1 MPNPAISRI
10 KDLLARAEASLGALS
25 PRDRTLVVG
34 LLAVGTLTALLV
46 GGLAMRSSLRSAESK
61 VQARLETLQL
71 IEALA
76 SDHAAADERAAEIA
90 AQMKVHSGT
99 ELSAF
104 LEQAARNAQ
113 VGDKLDAVREKSAS
127 TTGDVEEKV
136 YAVSIT
142 RLSVPE
148 MTRFLAEV
156 ETKGYPLRIRSFKVK
171 TRSRADEPKQVDVS
185 MDVSAFKIVAAAA
198 PATPEE
204 G

>member
-1 MPNPAISRI
+1 MPNSPLQRI
-10 KDLLARAEASLGALS
+10 KDALGRAEASLGALS
-25 PRDRTLVVG
+25 PRDRSLVVG
-34 LLAVGTLTALLV
+34 LLAFGALTVLIG

-61 VQARLETLQL
+61 VQARRETLQL

-90 AQMKVHSGT
+90 AQMKVHDGT

-127 TTGDVEEKV
+127 TTGDIEEKV

-142 RLSVPE
+142 RLSVQE

-156 ETKGYPLRIRSFKVK
+156 ESKGYPLRIRSFKVK
-171 TRSRADEPKQVDVS
+171 TRSRKDEPKQVDVS
-185 MDVSAFKIVAAAA
+185 MDVSAFKILASAA
-198 PATPEE
+198 PTAPEA

>member
-1 MPNPAISRI
+1 MPNSPLQRI
-10 KDLLARAEASLGALS
+10 KDALARAEASLGALS
-25 PRDRTLVVG
+25 PRDRGLVVG
-34 LLAVGTLTALLV
+34 LIAVGALTVLV
-46 GGLAMRSSLRSAESK
+46 GGGLAMRSSLRSAESK
-61 VQARLETLQL
+61 VQARRETLQL

-90 AQMKVHSGT
+90 AQMKLHDGT

-127 TTGDVEEKV
+127 TTGDIEEKV

-142 RLSVPE
+142 RLSVQE

-156 ETKGYPLRIRSFKVK
+156 ESKGYPLRIRSFKVK
-171 TRSRADEPKQVDVS
+171 TRSRSDEPKQVDVS
-185 MDVSAFKIVAAAA
+185 MDVSAFKILASAA
-198 PATPEE
+198 PTAPEA

>member
-1 MPNPAISRI
+1 MPNAPLQRI
-10 KDLLARAEASLGALS
+10 KDALARAEASLGALS
-25 PRDRTLVVG
+25 PRDRGLVVG
-34 LLAVGTLTALLV
+34 LLAFGALTVLIG

-61 VQARLETLQL
+61 VQARRETLQL

-90 AQMKVHSGT
+90 AQMKVHDGT

-127 TTGDVEEKV
+127 TTGDIEEKV

-142 RLSVPE
+142 RLSVQE

-156 ETKGYPLRIRSFKVK
+156 ESKGYPLRIRSFKVK
-171 TRSRADEPKQVDVS
+171 TRSRKDEPKQVDVS
-185 MDVSAFKIVAAAA
+185 MDVSAFKILASAA
-198 PATPEE
+198 PTAPEA